1 MLRANQLIP
10 GDNERLPQMAPYS
23 PEACQASFERLAAWV
38 DNSLAMHQ
46 PELSQ
51 VRAEDK
57 KKIKPSLL
65 KCSCDA
71 LCSTSW

>member
-1 MLRANQLIP
+1 
-10 GDNERLPQMAPYS
+10 MAPYS

-57 KKIKPSLL
+57 KLNHHYSSAAVTLFAAHL
-65 KCSCDA
+65 A
-71 LCSTSW
+71 AR